1 MHSLEAP
8 SLMQVR
14 ARVRA
19 GHALLRAMLDDLE
32 LELGQLDLG
41 SVEAPTRNKLA
52 DAIWKLFLA
61 LDDHLGM
68 EERDLVPHLLE
79 AGGPKAVEHLQ
90 KEHYEQRTVLL
101 AMVHECDGTKL
112 TARVVDDA
120 RWLIEALRR
129 DMDREDSEF
138 DKVVPGTFLSH
149 DGYVTDQC
157 SG

>member
-1 MHSLEAP
+1 MNNREAP
-8 SLMQVR
+8 PLMQVK

-32 LELGQLDLG
+32 RDLDRIDVA
-41 SVEAPTRNKLA
+41 SVEAPTRKKLA
-52 DAIWKLFLA
+52 DGIWKLFLS

-90 KEHYEQRTVLL
+90 MEHHEQRTVLL
-101 AMVHECDGTKL
+101 AMVHECDATTL
-112 TARVVDDA
+112 TQRIVDDA
-120 RWLIEALRR
+120 RWLIGALRK
-129 DMDREDSEF
+129 DMDLEDAEF
-138 DKVVPGTFLSH
+138 ERVAPGTFLSR